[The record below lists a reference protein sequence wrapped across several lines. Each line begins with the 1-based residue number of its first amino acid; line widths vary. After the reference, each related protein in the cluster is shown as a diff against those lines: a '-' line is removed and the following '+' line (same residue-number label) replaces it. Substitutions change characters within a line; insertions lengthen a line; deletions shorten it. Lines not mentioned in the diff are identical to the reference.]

1 MRLTVYTDY
10 TLRVL
15 MYLALK
21 HKSGDKTTIQEMAD
35 AYGISRNHLMK
46 VVHELSQRA
55 FVLTSQGRS
64 GGMWLAR
71 SPDSISVGEVVRFT
85 EPDFAIVECHV
96 EGQESNCAVWE
107 ACNLKRAFRRALD
120 AFLQELDKIT
130 MADAVTKPSVAA
142 ALLNIDSG
150 GHRIVPIGLSLEAA
164 ARPALKRASAKRTA
178 TRGVAARPSPPKTP
192 VARKRTR

>member
-15 MYLALK
+15 IYLALK
-21 HKSGDKTTIQEMAD
+21 HKRGDKTTIQEIAD

-46 VVHELSQRA
+46 IVHQLSQRG
-55 FVLTSQGRS
+55 FILTSQGRS

-71 SPDSISVGEVVRFT
+71 SPESVSVGEVVRFT
-85 EPDFAIVECHV
+85 EPDFAIVECHS

-107 ACNLKRAFRRALD
+107 VCNLKRAFRRAVD

-130 MADAVTKPSVAA
+130 MADAVTKPRVAA
-142 ALLNIDSG
+142 SLLNIDRG
-150 GHRIVPIGLSLEAA
+150 GHRIVPIALSLEAA
-164 ARPALKRASAKRTA
+164 RPKA
-178 TRGVAARPSPPKTP
+178 P
-192 VARKRTR
+192 VARKRAH